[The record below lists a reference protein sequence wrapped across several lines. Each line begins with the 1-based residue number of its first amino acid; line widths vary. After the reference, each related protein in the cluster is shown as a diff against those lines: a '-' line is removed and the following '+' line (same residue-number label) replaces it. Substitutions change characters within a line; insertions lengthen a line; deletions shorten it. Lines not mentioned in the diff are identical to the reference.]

1 VGAHWR
7 IVSTPDHDFIL
18 DDAMNQVY
26 LMDRTDRLSAKGLLE
41 KAKRRG
47 AQRRKRPR
55 RPLPGMIPHQDAL
68 RHEWLG
74 GRAALDHG

>member
-26 LMDRTDRLSAKGLLE
+26 LMDRTDRLSAKGLL
-41 KAKRRG
+41 
-47 AQRRKRPR
+47 
-55 RPLPGMIPHQDAL
+55 
-68 RHEWLG
+68 
-74 GRAALDHG
+74 